1 MSRLL
6 VLMGSG
12 ETAPTM
18 VKPHRAV
25 FGRVGDASALLLDTP
40 YGFQSNADD
49 ISARAVAYFATSVG
63 RQIDVLSWR
72 QAPVDTLA
80 RERAAAA
87 VRDAGWLFAGP
98 GSPTYALRHW
108 RDTAMPAL
116 LADKLTRAG
125 VLVFASAAALT
136 LGSHAVPVY
145 EIYKAGLD
153 PHWVPGLDLLGPVL
167 GFPAVAI
174 PHYDNAEGGRHDTRF
189 CYLGERRLEVMEAW
203 LPEGTRILGVDEHTA
218 VVIDLDARTAAVL
231 GNGGLTVRL
240 AGRSTRYESGAE
252 LDVADL
258 AAEPGDPVV
267 AGAAAVPRRSP
278 AESGEAASGG
288 AGPDEAAPG
297 AAAPGGAG
305 PGAAGPSA
313 RAGYAPP
320 APRAAPISLRS
331 VAEQLE
337 ARFVAALADRDVDG
351 CVAALLD
358 LEQTIVDWSADTEES
373 DGAYARSVLRVMVVR
388 IGELARAGARDP
400 RHLLDPFVSA
410 LLDVRQQARAAR
422 DFATSDRIRDR
433 LASAGVEVRD
443 TPDGPAWQLS

>member
-1 MSRLL
+1 VTRLL

-25 FGRVGDASALLLDTP
+25 FARVGEAPALLLDTP

-49 ISARAVAYFATSVG
+49 ISARAVGYFATSVG
-63 RQIDVLSWR
+63 RQVDVLSWR

-87 VRDAGWLFAGP
+87 VRDACWVFAGP

-116 LADKLTRAG
+116 LADKLSRAG
-125 VLVFASAAALT
+125 VLLFASAAALT
-136 LGSHAVPVY
+136 LGSHTVPVY

-153 PHWVPGLDLLGPVL
+153 PHWVPGLDLVGPIL
-167 GFPAVAI
+167 GFPTVVI
-174 PHYDNAEGGRHDTRF
+174 PHYDNAEGGHHDTRF
-189 CYLGERRLEVMEAW
+189 CYLGERRLELMESW

-218 VVIDLDARTAAVL
+218 VIMDLDAHTAAVL

-240 AGRSTRYESGAE
+240 AGRSVRYESGVE
-252 LDVADL
+252 LDLADL
-258 AAEPGDPVV
+258 ATEPGKRVAAAVGQRRSPAGSGEAAPGE
-267 AGAAAVPRRSP
+267 AGAAA
-278 AESGEAASGG
+278 SGRTGNG
-288 AGPDEAAPG
+288 V
-297 AAAPGGAG
+297 
-305 PGAAGPSA
+305 
-313 RAGYAPP
+313 P
-320 APRAAPISLRS
+320 APRKAPISLRS
-331 VAEQLE
+331 AAEQHE
-337 ARFVAALADRDVDG
+337 ATFVAALAAADVDG

-373 DGAYARSVLRVMVVR
+373 DGEYARSVLRAMVVR
-388 IGELARAGARDP
+388 LGELARVGARDP
-400 RHLLDPFVSA
+400 RQLLDPFVSA
-410 LLDVRQQARAAR
+410 LLDVRQQARLAR

>member
-18 VKPHRAV
+18 VKPHRAI
-25 FGRVGDASALLLDTP
+25 FARVGDAPALLLDTP
-40 YGFQSNADD
+40 YGFQCNADD
-49 ISARAVAYFATSVG
+49 ISARAVTYFATSVG

-167 GFPAVAI
+167 GFPAVVI
-174 PHYDNAEGGRHDTRF
+174 PHYDNAEGGHHDTRF
-189 CYLGERRLEVMEAW
+189 SYLGERRLEVMEAW

-218 VVIDLDARTAAVL
+218 LVIDLDARTAAVL

-240 AGRSTRYESGAE
+240 AGRSTRYECGTE
-252 LDVADL
+252 LDLADL
-258 AAEPGDPVV
+258 AAEPGASVA
-267 AGAAAVPRRSP
+267 AGAAAGPRRLP
-278 AESGEAASGG
+278 AGSGEAA
-288 AGPDEAAPG
+288 
-297 AAAPGGAG
+297 
-305 PGAAGPSA
+305 PSA

-320 APRAAPISLRS
+320 APRAAAISLRGAAVQHES
-331 VAEQLE
+331 
-337 ARFVAALADRDVDG
+337 RFVAALAGRDVDG

-373 DGAYARSVLRVMVVR
+373 DGEYARSILRAMVVR
-388 IGELARAGARDP
+388 LGELARVGARDP